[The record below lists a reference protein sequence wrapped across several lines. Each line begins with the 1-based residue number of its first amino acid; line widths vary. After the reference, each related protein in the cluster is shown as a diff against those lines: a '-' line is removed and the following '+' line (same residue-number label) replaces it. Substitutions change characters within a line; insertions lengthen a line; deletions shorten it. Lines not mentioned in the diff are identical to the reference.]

1 LRQQETGSKVPQ
13 KQLATHSQQISDK
26 KETKDLGEKFEGIR
40 EYTNTCAILKNN
52 ELKN

>member
-26 KETKDLGEKFEGIR
+26 DTKDLGEKFEGIR
-40 EYTNTCAILKNN
+40 EYANTCAILKNN